1 MSEILTAAKEDAYT
15 LRLLASDVG
24 VEAVGVVD
32 DEEEMVDSEYEA
44 ETLPFSP
51 EAGQRVEN
59 LERQSAA
66 PQSLEDSAS

>member
-1 MSEILTAAKEDAYT
+1 MSEIPTAAKEDAYT
-15 LRLLASDVG
+15 LRPAASDDDAG
-24 VEAVGVVD
+24 AVGVVD
-32 DEEEMVDSEYEA
+32 DEEEIVDSEYEA
-44 ETLPFSP
+44 ETLPLSP

>member
-1 MSEILTAAKEDAYT
+1 MSEIHTTAKEEGYT
-15 LRLLASDVG
+15 LMLWASDVG

-44 ETLPFSP
+44 ETLPLSP